1 MKRAAFPL
9 LGIVFSTLIFLPIV
23 RAEDTPQQGVTMT
36 VYAGSPLGLVPW
48 ETTPD
53 LPVCYSG
60 VVPNIDFDWGGNP
73 AAEGC
78 PYDFFLVNFTGW
90 LTVPESGQWEF
101 LNWSDDGWR
110 MTLDGVLT
118 IDDWNFHGCGGHW
131 SGPNEGY
138 SQLVAG
144 QSYALNIWMFEWGGS
159 ACARLWYGA
168 PTLGYGVVPAEWLT
182 TSALPAPTPTPS
194 PEPSPEPSVEPTPEP
209 SPSESPSPE
218 PTPSVE
224 PSPSPTPEPS
234 PSVEPTPSEVPS
246 VQPSPIPSPT
256 PTPQPSPTP
265 DPTPEPSPS
274 ESASPDPTPVPTDSP
289 SVAPSVEP
297 TPEPSPSPDNIAE
310 EAAAVVGE
318 TIAAVSEAVGEAA
331 AAVAETVSQAVEA
344 IANLGKDLSPV
355 EKEKAAPV
363 AIAIIVGQV
372 ASAAV
377 AAASTAASAAAAS
390 AARKAGK

>member
-36 VYAGSPLGLVPW
+36 VYAGSPLGLLPW
-48 ETTPD
+48 ETRPD
-53 LPVCYSG
+53 LPVCYSA
-60 VVPNIDFDWGGNP
+60 VVPNIDFGWGGAP
-73 AAEGC
+73 AADGC

-144 QSYALNIWMFEWGGS
+144 QSYALDIWMFEWGGG

-182 TSALPAPTPTPS
+182 TSALPTPEPSPSLEPS
-194 PEPSPEPSVEPTPEP
+194 PEPSP
-209 SPSESPSPE
+209 
-218 PTPSVE
+218 SVE
-224 PSPSPTPEPS
+224 PSPEPTPEPS
-234 PSVEPTPSEVPS
+234 PSVEPSIEPSPTPTPQPSPSEVPS

-256 PTPQPSPTP
+256 PTPKPSPTP

-331 AAVAETVSQAVEA
+331 AAVAETVTQALEA

>member
-9 LGIVFSTLIFLPIV
+9 LGIIFSTLIFLPIV
-23 RAEDTPQQGVTMT
+23 RAEDLPQQGVTMT
-36 VYAGSPLGLVPW
+36 VYPEMSWPFEPWVTPPTSPS
-48 ETTPD
+48 
-53 LPVCYSG
+53 CYSA
-60 VVPNIDFDWGGNP
+60 VVPNIDYDWGGAP
-73 AAEGC
+73 PAEGC
-78 PYDFFLVNFTGW
+78 PGDFFLVNFTGW

-110 MTLDGVLT
+110 MTLNGVLT

-144 QSYALNIWMFEWGGS
+144 QSYALDIWMFEWGGG
-159 ACARLWYGA
+159 ACARLDYGS
-168 PTLGYGVVPAEWLT
+168 PSGYGTVSTEWLT
-182 TSALPAPTPTPS
+182 TSALPTAEPLPS
-194 PEPSPEPSVEPTPEP
+194 PEPSPSVEPSPEPSSSEEPSPSPSPSQEPSYEPSPTPTPEPTPTATPQPSPTAEPSPVPTPTATATPTPTPVPTPEPSVEPTPT
-209 SPSESPSPE
+209 PE
-218 PTPSVE
+218 PT
-224 PSPSPTPEPS
+224 
-234 PSVEPTPSEVPS
+234 VEPTPS
-246 VQPSPIPSPT
+246 
-256 PTPQPSPTP
+256 
-265 DPTPEPSPS
+265 
-274 ESASPDPTPVPTDSP
+274 
-289 SVAPSVEP
+289 
-297 TPEPSPSPDNIAE
+297 PSPSPDNIAE

-355 EKEKAAPV
+355 EKQKAAPV
-363 AIAIIVGQV
+363 AIAIIIGQV

-390 AARKAGK
+390 AARKADK

>member
-1 MKRAAFPL
+1 VKRLAFPL

-23 RAEDTPQQGVTMT
+23 RAEDLPQQGVTMT
-36 VYAGSPLGLVPW
+36 VYDGSPLGLIPW

-53 LPVCYSG
+53 LPVCYSA
-60 VVPNIDFDWGGNP
+60 VVPNIDYDWGGAP
-73 AAEGC
+73 PAEGC
-78 PYDFFLVNFTGW
+78 PGDFFLVNFTGW
-90 LTVPESGQWEF
+90 LTVPQSGQWEF

-118 IDDWNFHGCGGHW
+118 LDDWNFHGCGGHW

-144 QSYALNIWMFEWGGS
+144 QSYALDIWMFEWGGG

-168 PTLGYGVVPAEWLT
+168 PTLGYGVVPTEWLT
-182 TSALPAPTPTPS
+182 TSALPTPEPSAEPS

-209 SPSESPSPE
+209 SPSETPSPE
-218 PTPSVE
+218 PTPS
-224 PSPSPTPEPS
+224 PTESES
-234 PSVEPTPSEVPS
+234 PSVEPTPE
-246 VQPSPIPSPT
+246 PT
-256 PTPQPSPTP
+256 PTATPQPSPTA
-265 DPTPEPSPS
+265 EPSPV
-274 ESASPDPTPVPTDSP
+274 PTPTVTPTPTPTPVPTP
-289 SVAPSVEP
+289 EPSVEP
-297 TPEPSPSPDNIAE
+297 TPTPEPSVEPTPSPSPSPDNIAE

-355 EKEKAAPV
+355 EKQKAAPV
-363 AIAIIVGQV
+363 AIAIIIGQV

-390 AARKAGK
+390 AARKASK

>member
-1 MKRAAFPL
+1 MRRLAFPL
-9 LGIVFSTLIFLPIV
+9 LGIIFSTLIFLPIV
-23 RAEDTPQQGVTMT
+23 RAEDLPQQGVTMT
-36 VYAGSPLGLVPW
+36 VYDGSPLGLIPW

-60 VVPNIDFDWGGNP
+60 VVPNIDYDWGGAP
-73 AAEGC
+73 PAEGC
-78 PYDFFLVNFTGW
+78 PADMFMVHFTGW

-101 LNWSDDGWR
+101 LNWSDDGWY

-144 QSYALNIWMFEWGGS
+144 QSYALDIWMFEWGGG

-168 PTLGYGVVPAEWLT
+168 PTLGYGVIPAAWLT
-182 TSALPAPTPTPS
+182 TSALP
-194 PEPSPEPSVEPTPEP
+194 TPEP
-209 SPSESPSPE
+209 SPSLEPSPEPTVEPSPEPTLEPSPSPE
-218 PTPSVE
+218 PSIEPTPT
-224 PSPSPTPEPS
+224 PTPEPS
-234 PSVEPTPSEVPS
+234 PSEVPS

-256 PTPQPSPTP
+256 PTPKPSPTV
-265 DPTPEPSPS
+265 DPTPEPSAS
-274 ESASPDPTPVPTDSP
+274 ESATPDPTPVPTDSP

-297 TPEPSPSPDNIAE
+297 TPEPTPSPDNI
-310 EAAAVVGE
+310 GE
-318 TIAAVSEAVGEAA
+318 QTVAAVGEAV
-331 AAVAETVSQAVEA
+331 AAVAETVTKAIEA
-344 IANLGKDLSPV
+344 ITNLGKDLSPA

-363 AIAIIVGQV
+363 AVAIVISQV

-377 AAASTAASAAAAS
+377 AAASSAAAA
-390 AARKAGK
+390 ARKVTK

>member
-23 RAEDTPQQGVTMT
+23 RAGDLPQQGVTMT
-36 VYAGSPLGLVPW
+36 VYEGVNLGGPW
-48 ETTPD
+48 VTP
-53 LPVCYSG
+53 PAVEPCYSA
-60 VVPNIDFDWGGNP
+60 VVPNIDFDWGSAP

-78 PYDFFLVNFTGW
+78 PVDLFTVHFTGW

-118 IDDWNFHGCGGHW
+118 LDDWNFHGCGGHW

-144 QSYALNIWMFEWGGS
+144 QSYALDIWMFEWGGG
-159 ACARLWYGA
+159 ACARLDYGS
-168 PTLGYGVVPAEWLT
+168 PSGYGVVPAEWLT
-182 TSALPAPTPTPS
+182 TSALPTPEPSPSIEPS
-194 PEPSPEPSVEPTPEP
+194 PEPSPSVEPSPEPSPSEEPSPSPSPSQEPSYEPSPTPTPEPSPTATPQPSPTAEPSPVPTPTVTPTPTPTPVPTPEPSVEPTPT
-209 SPSESPSPE
+209 PE
-218 PTPSVE
+218 PT
-224 PSPSPTPEPS
+224 
-234 PSVEPTPSEVPS
+234 VEPTPS
-246 VQPSPIPSPT
+246 
-256 PTPQPSPTP
+256 
-265 DPTPEPSPS
+265 
-274 ESASPDPTPVPTDSP
+274 
-289 SVAPSVEP
+289 
-297 TPEPSPSPDNIAE
+297 PSPSPDNIAE

-331 AAVAETVSQAVEA
+331 AAVAETVTQAVEA

-363 AIAIIVGQV
+363 AIAIIIGQV

-390 AARKAGK
+390 AARKASK

>member
-1 MKRAAFPL
+1 VKRAAFPL

-23 RAEDTPQQGVTMT
+23 RAEDLPQQGVTMT
-36 VYAGSPLGLVPW
+36 VYDGSPLGLVPW

-53 LPVCYSG
+53 LPVCYSA
-60 VVPNIDFDWGGNP
+60 VVPNIDYDWGGAP
-73 AAEGC
+73 PAEGC
-78 PYDFFLVNFTGW
+78 PGDFFLVNFTGW

-118 IDDWNFHGCGGHW
+118 LDDWNFHGCGGHW

-144 QSYALNIWMFEWGGS
+144 QSYALDIWMFEWGGG

-168 PTLGYGVVPAEWLT
+168 PTLGYGTVPTEWLT
-182 TSALPAPTPTPS
+182 TSALPTPEPSAEPS

-209 SPSESPSPE
+209 SPSETPSPE
-218 PTPSVE
+218 PTPS
-224 PSPSPTPEPS
+224 PTE
-234 PSVEPTPSEVPS
+234 
-246 VQPSPIPSPT
+246 
-256 PTPQPSPTP
+256 
-265 DPTPEPSPS
+265 S
-274 ESASPDPTPVPTDSP
+274 ES
-289 SVAPSVEP
+289 PSVEP
-297 TPEPSPSPDNIAE
+297 TPEPTPTATPQPSPTAEPSPVPTPTVTPTPTPTPVPTPEPSVEPTPTETPTPEPSVEPTPSPSASPDNIAE

-331 AAVAETVSQAVEA
+331 AAVAETVTQAVEA

-390 AARKAGK
+390 AARKASK

>member
-9 LGIVFSTLIFLPIV
+9 LGIIFSTLIFLPIV
-23 RAEDTPQQGVTMT
+23 RAEDLPQQGVTMT
-36 VYAGSPLGLVPW
+36 VYDGSPLGLIPW

-53 LPVCYSG
+53 LPVCYSA
-60 VVPNIDFDWGGNP
+60 VVPNIDYDWGSAP
-73 AAEGC
+73 PAEGC
-78 PYDFFLVNFTGW
+78 PGDFFLVNFTGW

-144 QSYALNIWMFEWGGS
+144 QSYALDIWMFEWGGG
-159 ACARLWYGA
+159 ACARLDYGS
-168 PTLGYGVVPAEWLT
+168 PSGYGIVPTEWLT
-182 TSALPAPTPTPS
+182 TSALP
-194 PEPSPEPSVEPTPEP
+194 TPEP
-209 SPSESPSPE
+209 SPSI
-218 PTPSVE
+218 E
-224 PSPSPTPEPS
+224 PSPEPS
-234 PSVEPTPSEVPS
+234 PSVEPSPEPSPSEE
-246 VQPSPIPSPT
+246 PSPSPSPSQEPSYEPSPT
-256 PTPQPSPTP
+256 PTPEPSPTATPQPSPTAEP
-265 DPTPEPSPS
+265 SPVPTPTVTPTPTPTPVPTPEPSVEPS
-274 ESASPDPTPVPTDSP
+274 PTETPTP
-289 SVAPSVEP
+289 APSVEP
-297 TPEPSPSPDNIAE
+297 TPSPSPSPDNIAE
-310 EAAAVVGE
+310 EAAAAVGE

-331 AAVAETVSQAVEA
+331 TAVAETVTQAVEA

-355 EKEKAAPV
+355 EKQKAAPV

-390 AARKAGK
+390 AARKADK

>member
-36 VYAGSPLGLVPW
+36 VYAGSPLGLLPW
-48 ETTPD
+48 ETTPE

-60 VVPNIDFDWGGNP
+60 VVPAIDFDWGGAP
-73 AAEGC
+73 AADGC
-78 PYDFFLVNFTGW
+78 PGDFFLVNFTGW

-144 QSYALNIWMFEWGGS
+144 QSYALNIWMFEWGGG

-168 PTLGYGVVPAEWLT
+168 PTLGYGVVPTEWLT

-218 PTPSVE
+218 TTPTPTESE
-224 PSPSPTPEPS
+224 L
-234 PSVEPTPSEVPS
+234 PSVEPT
-246 VQPSPIPSPT
+246 PIPSPT
-256 PTPQPSPTP
+256 PTPQPSPTAQ
-265 DPTPEPSPS
+265 PTPVPTPTVTPT
-274 ESASPDPTPVPTDSP
+274 PDPTPVPTPEP
-289 SVAPSVEP
+289 SVEPSPTPEPSVEP
-297 TPEPSPSPDNIAE
+297 TPSPSPSPDNIAE

-331 AAVAETVSQAVEA
+331 AAVAETVTQAVEA

-355 EKEKAAPV
+355 EKQKAAPV